1 MKTRQIKNLY
11 FQFKDILNGMTV
23 YEFAEFLQSEGLIQ
37 AVERDEYSGSITRYA
52 ETEILY
58 RCDDKT
64 ALVSQAVKARG
75 GQRG

>member
-52 ETEILY
+52 ETETLY
-58 RCDDKT
+58 RCDDKERLVRE
-64 ALVSQAVKARG
+64 ALASRRG
-75 GQRG
+75 AS